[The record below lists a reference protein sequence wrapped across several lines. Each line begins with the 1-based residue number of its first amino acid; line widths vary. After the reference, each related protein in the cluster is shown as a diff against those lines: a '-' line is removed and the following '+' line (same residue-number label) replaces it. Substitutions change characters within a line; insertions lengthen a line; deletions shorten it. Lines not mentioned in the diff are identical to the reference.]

1 MPRGKVKKVID
12 GDTFVLKGG
21 EYVRIADLDA
31 PELNEPGGQ
40 AAKKRVQKVLPRG
53 QDVGLS
59 LVVAKS
65 YGRNVRRVTLKGK
78 PVTKLVK
85 APPKRK

>member
-12 GDTFVLKGG
+12 GDTFVLKSG
-21 EYVRIADLDA
+21 EKVRIANLDA
-31 PELNEPGGQ
+31 PELNQEGGQ

-59 LVVAKS
+59 QVVAKS
-65 YGRNVRRVTLKGK
+65 YDRNVRRVTVKGK
-78 PVTKLVK
+78 PITKLVK